1 PLPPVRTYVFQRA
14 LITAARGHRRPAD
27 PPYRYL
33 RVRYGLL
40 TPFAPGYLTASNP
53 RAAGAPALKRWY
65 LNARRWRLL
74 HQPLASPSSRLL
86 LSRRKPPHPSPSS
99 PSSVLPSQ
107 PSQPSQPPLVLPH
120 VHATRSAVDT
130 TLALAPRLIVVGDVH
145 GCIDELQA
153 LLRLA
158 DYAPGDQ
165 VIFLGDL
172 VAKGPDSAA
181 VVQLARE
188 IGARTVRGN
197 HDYELIRFCAARRR
211 GLDPVVSPEHARIAA
226 TLSHQD
232 YNFLCDAPWFIE
244 CAPWKHLFVHAG
256 FIPRVK
262 LTQQN
267 PRLMMNMRSV
277 LPDGTVTAK
286 SVAGCEWARLWTGPQ
301 TVVFGHDACR
311 GLQQYPFA
319 KGIDTGCV
327 YGGRLTALLLP
338 ENRSGTHLEL
348 SLITASIALTILIR
362 LAKENLPGQFFSS
375 FGLHASPER
384 VALLYV
390 LVLIL
395 VLSLSIASLT
405 LGWIG
410 RISLEALVAVG
421 FALSPALADY
431 SLQLSLGRRLFNLF
445 LFAIRK
451 GYKIHNVHDICY
463 VRVESPCNAVI
474 QRKAAKPPAKCR
486 SKACDAQIYCVYLGR
501 KAIYSFLEEFVTTQM
516 HRLLPN
522 CVREEQVRIPL
533 HTRREGCYTRCDAI
547 LKARLVGH
555 TRHTIDLCTR
565 ADEPRPL
572 NIDFSATNILALS
585 LVDEPHKVFLDTKC
599 QVIAV
604 VNLIFEICAIGELAC
619 FVRGHYLDSHIQQ
632 LVGSQGKQNWTQLK
646 GRSTLVHKCVVQQ
659 LRLWDWMPDNFEHF
673 SKDGDANKESLSQLF
688 YILLD
693 KSNILHTRPI
703 QTGKSLVPKIVRDIK
718 AFELN

>member
-1 PLPPVRTYVFQRA
+1 MRRQLSSRRRRRRAAAKLLLTRRAHQHMLRATSRPPPSSYSASSSSSSSTFSPSAATPSLRAPPPPPEQLLAPLPPVRTYVFQRA

-338 ENRSGTHLEL
+338 ENRLL
-348 SLITASIALTILIR
+348 S
-362 LAKENLPGQFFSS
+362 
-375 FGLHASPER
+375 
-384 VALLYV
+384 V
-390 LVLIL
+390 
-395 VLSLSIASLT
+395 
-405 LGWIG
+405 
-410 RISLEALVAVG
+410 
-421 FALSPALADY
+421 
-431 SLQLSLGRRLFNLF
+431 
-445 LFAIRK
+445 
-451 GYKIHNVHDICY
+451 
-463 VRVESPCNAVI
+463 
-474 QRKAAKPPAKCR
+474 AAKRPYVSPRKLR
-486 SKACDAQIYCVYLGR
+486 SIR
-501 KAIYSFLEEFVTTQM
+501 TT
-516 HRLLPN
+516 P
-522 CVREEQVRIPL
+522 
-533 HTRREGCYTRCDAI
+533 
-547 LKARLVGH
+547 
-555 TRHTIDLCTR
+555 
-565 ADEPRPL
+565 
-572 NIDFSATNILALS
+572 
-585 LVDEPHKVFLDTKC
+585 
-599 QVIAV
+599 
-604 VNLIFEICAIGELAC
+604 
-619 FVRGHYLDSHIQQ
+619 
-632 LVGSQGKQNWTQLK
+632 
-646 GRSTLVHKCVVQQ
+646 
-659 LRLWDWMPDNFEHF
+659 
-673 SKDGDANKESLSQLF
+673 
-688 YILLD
+688 
-693 KSNILHTRPI
+693 
-703 QTGKSLVPKIVRDIK
+703 
-718 AFELN
+718 